1 MGIDINHFS
10 LFSGI
15 GGIDLAAEWAGFKT
29 VGQCEIDPY
38 CNMVLEKHWP
48 DVLRWKDVRL
58 VQNLPRVNLL
68 TAGIPCQEHST
79 VNQKR
84 TGDLFEWNETFRIIR
99 ESHPD
104 WVLIENVEGILS
116 TGHSFIVGQLE
127 EEGYETGTYNIP
139 ALAVG
144 APHRRY
150 RVFIVAHAKDKSGL
164 QANTPVVSV
173 GEVGETWRNA
183 CGGGRGFIPGTYW
196 EKIKPPIPGMDDGD
210 TDRFHKDRVKTL
222 GNMVVPAQ
230 VYPILKAMA
239 EIIQSGV

>member
-150 RVFIVAHAKDKSGL
+150 RVFIVAHAKDKSDYKPIRQLCPSEKSGKHGATL
-164 QANTPVVSV
+164 V
-173 GEVGETWRNA
+173 GGVGDLFPEHIGKKLNPQFLEWMM
-183 CGGGRGFIPGTYW
+183 GIPIDFT
-196 EKIKPPIPGMDDGD
+196 KIG
-210 TDRFHKDRVKTL
+210 
-222 GNMVVPAQ
+222 
-230 VYPILKAMA
+230 
-239 EIIQSGV
+239 